1 MYHLNEY
8 SYNFQFFGTII
19 PMDNKIKICT
29 NKISTKIFSLLGYFN
44 IFYLTCA
51 QKQIN
56 IFSSTMCGA
65 NDFPIYTP
73 FINLIFNHN
82 LFNTKQINSLHVQET
97 ISIFIIFVIELLI
110 FYWLYQTEQIRNNTT
125 EQNIIKK
132 LFDFIILVGILLFLC
147 SVLYSFATCITY
159 QIIFMGH

>member
-1 MYHLNEY
+1 
-8 SYNFQFFGTII
+8 
-19 PMDNKIKICT
+19 MDNKIKICT

-147 SVLYSFATCITY
+147 SVLYSFVTCITY
-159 QIIFMGH
+159 QIIFIAH